1 MRLEPGD
8 APALAMENELLRYE
22 ITHLRARLAAA
33 EERDQRRDREVQEW
47 RERQEAKAGKPAGDA
62 PAAQGGTPQQTGQ
75 SGKPGHTG
83 KSGKPGKPGKPA
95 KAGQHRDAGGAA
107 RDDLVWL
114 LQRLEGTPAAPLL
127 RRRSGYRRLVETY
140 LRDGA

>member
-1 MRLEPGD
+1 MNPLVRLEPGD

-22 ITHLRARLAAA
+22 VTHLRARLAAA
-33 EERDQRRDREVQEW
+33 EERDQRREGEMQEW
-47 RERQEAKAGKPAGDA
+47 RERQERK
-62 PAAQGGTPQQTGQ
+62 AAQGGQAGQ
-75 SGKPGHTG
+75 GEQPAE
-83 KSGKPGKPGKPA
+83 SGKPGKPGAAKPGAAKAA

-114 LQRLEGTPAAPLL
+114 LQRLEATPASRLL
-127 RRRSGYRRLVETY
+127 RRRAGYRRLVETY